1 MKICIDAGHGGKDA
15 GAVGKYK
22 EKDLNLKVALKLGEI
37 LKNSGQE
44 VFYTRQTDV
53 FLELADR
60 VKISNNANVD
70 IFVSIHQ
77 NGAENKSARGVETF
91 CNTGSTK
98 GKVLAQYVQNE
109 LVKLNYTP
117 NRGVKE
123 ANFYVIK
130 YTKAPAILV
139 ECGFVTNEQDA
150 DFVNQNI
157 DNIAL
162 AIAKGIGKYLG
173 FVVTEKKIKKA
184 KVLATALNIREGAG
198 IQYKILG
205 TYKKGDIV
213 EILEEHQGWY
223 KTPKGWISA
232 TYVTLWQQFGEQL
245 EEKKKARVL
254 ATALNIRQQPST
266 SAKILGQYK
275 KGDIVEVLE
284 EKQGWYRTNKGWISS
299 TYVTLV

>member
-1 MKICIDAGHGGKDA
+1 MARICIDAGHGGHDP
-15 GAVGKYK
+15 GATGKYK
-22 EKDLNLKVALKLGEI
+22 EKDLNLKVALRLGEI
-37 LKNSGQE
+37 LKENGHDII
-44 VFYTRQTDV
+44 YTRNDGKFVSLQ
-53 FLELADR
+53 DR
-60 VKISNNANVD
+60 AKISNDAKADV
-70 IFVSIHQ
+70 FVSIHQ
-77 NGAENKSARGVETF
+77 NGAENKLARGVETF
-91 CNTGSTK
+91 YCVGSVK
-98 GKVLAQYVQNE
+98 GKVLAQHVQGE
-109 LVKLNYTP
+109 LVKLKYTKD
-117 NRGVKE
+117 RGVKE
-123 ANFYVIK
+123 AEFYVIK
-130 YTKAPAILV
+130 HTKAPAILV

-232 TYVTLWQQFGEQL
+232 TYVTL
-245 EEKKKARVL
+245 V
-254 ATALNIRQQPST
+254 
-266 SAKILGQYK
+266 
-275 KGDIVEVLE
+275 
-284 EKQGWYRTNKGWISS
+284 
-299 TYVTLV
+299 